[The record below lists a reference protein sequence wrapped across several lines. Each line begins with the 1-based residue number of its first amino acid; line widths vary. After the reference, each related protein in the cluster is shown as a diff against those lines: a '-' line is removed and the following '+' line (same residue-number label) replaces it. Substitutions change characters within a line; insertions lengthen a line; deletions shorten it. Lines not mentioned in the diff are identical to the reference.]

1 MGLHTFFCAG
11 SSSWTRRDSHVG
23 HLNTAKWADDLVG
36 KMRCGM
42 SIQEVEAAAAKTV
55 KPLNRDWGTH
65 FVEDGSTDV
74 WLTFEKNQLK
84 SYQVAWTR
92 GLTIVEK
99 RERVD
104 LCKQR

>member
-1 MGLHTFFCAG
+1 MIKSLFLGIVLCVALAGCASG
-11 SSSWTRRDSHVG
+11 P
-23 HLNTAKWADDLVG
+23 AKWADDLGGRV
-36 KMRCGM
+36 RCGM
-42 SIQEVEAAAAKTV
+42 SIQEVEAVAAKAV

-65 FVEDGSTDV
+65 FVEEGSTDV
-74 WLTFEKNQLK
+74 WLTFEKNRLQ

-99 RERVD
+99 RDRVD

>member
-1 MGLHTFFCAG
+1 M
-11 SSSWTRRDSHVG
+11 
-23 HLNTAKWADDLVG
+23 
-36 KMRCGM
+36 
-42 SIQEVEAAAAKTV
+42 
-55 KPLNRDWGTH
+55 
-65 FVEDGSTDV
+65 EDGSTDV

>member
-1 MGLHTFFCAG
+1 MSKSLVLGIVLCVALAGCASG
-11 SSSWTRRDSHVG
+11 P
-23 HLNTAKWADDLVG
+23 AKWAADLVG

-42 SIQEVEAAAAKTV
+42 SIQEVEAVAAKIV

-84 SYQVAWTR
+84 AYQIAWTR